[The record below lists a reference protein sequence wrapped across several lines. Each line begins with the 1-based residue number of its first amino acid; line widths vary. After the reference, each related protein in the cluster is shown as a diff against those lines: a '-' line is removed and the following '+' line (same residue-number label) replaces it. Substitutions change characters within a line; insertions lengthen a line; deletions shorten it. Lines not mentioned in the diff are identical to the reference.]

1 MSTFSDI
8 NFNMAPLN
16 KPDLLAPKDSG
27 PSQDGIGPAPSS
39 SKAKNCAECRRLKV
53 KCDRKVPCQNCLKRG
68 CPSICPDSVLVARG
82 NKLILANTEDLHQR
96 LEQYSLRIRELETAL
111 SSLQAKHSDDPHP
124 LLSPDQLLTGS
135 IRKEEEDPNDAPVT
149 SFGSLMIGGDGTAKY
164 FGATSGAEWVIPLE
178 DDTAQ
183 QGYSCA
189 PVSVKG
195 NGNPFKGASDL
206 DLVNGGFPG
215 PVDADMLDIPAL
227 KKMVIAELPP
237 RDRAI
242 SLINTYY
249 SRVAWQ
255 FDPIRRTRL
264 INEFFVPCYENVQD
278 PPISPH
284 GVALLYAIFGLG
296 MFHTPELNN
305 YASQAHHYITLSR
318 ASLALDCIFV
328 NTSVTAI
335 DAMLLHVQ
343 YLEMSDDPG
352 GAAKA
357 WATLGTTLKLAQA
370 LGLHREPSM
379 WGLPVD
385 EVSRRRRTMWEL
397 VVYDHWLA
405 LHVGRPPMISRQ
417 HFDVEIPFDEPDV
430 TDTDPNFHRGKH
442 HFSLVCLWPV
452 LDLALASG
460 NRGSYSALLKLDKKI
475 RDWTLPIH
483 LRVAKHTVPEERQT
497 AYIFQ
502 RTSVFMVR
510 EIGLM
515 CLHRSYFARALLE
528 PPFDPLRGQYSRSVL
543 AAYASACA
551 VLGRIRT
558 LYAREP
564 IIMARFP
571 FFWTHSFSAAVILGA
586 IVTRAPDCPLAATAL
601 VEFDHAVEMFKRARN
616 GYRAGRLLPVLLDL
630 QSKAKASKESFER
643 GTWSRPTES
652 DPALFP
658 GLGGCKAI
666 VHQTRQQPAASPA
679 SSTEENNVLASLG
692 NVQPT
697 LDDYLRSF
705 QQQPGNSNTN
715 VPMGITSSDDFLR
728 GALTGDWAGLAPT
741 QPDSTMPDLTGRY
754 NPAPATLNV
763 SWQDTYNTQ
772 PMQQN
777 GSGMFAPSPYSDSSM
792 SSGSNGNNLQ
802 SNFAYTPPF
811 QSFGKTPPANTAS
824 LANGQSE
831 ETIVLWDN
839 FLRDLGLQNVPN

>member
-1 MSTFSDI
+1 MFTSSDI

-284 GVALLYAIFGLG
+284 GVALLYAIFG
-296 MFHTPELNN
+296 
-305 YASQAHHYITLSR
+305 
-318 ASLALDCIFV
+318 
-328 NTSVTAI
+328 
-335 DAMLLHVQ
+335 
-343 YLEMSDDPG
+343 
-352 GAAKA
+352 
-357 WATLGTTLKLAQA
+357 
-370 LGLHREPSM
+370 
-379 WGLPVD
+379 
-385 EVSRRRRTMWEL
+385 
-397 VVYDHWLA
+397 
-405 LHVGRPPMISRQ
+405 
-417 HFDVEIPFDEPDV
+417 
-430 TDTDPNFHRGKH
+430 
-442 HFSLVCLWPV
+442 LVCLWPV

-763 SWQDTYNTQ
+763 SWQDPYNTQ

-777 GSGMFAPSPYSDSSM
+777 GSGMFASSPYSDSSM